1 MNVTFSNFIE
11 SKESLVKKLVQK
23 LSTDYDY
30 VSVLCSD
37 TENKS
42 YDVSEKSTNI
52 SNSMWEERGFVVR
65 VYNNNLYTEYSF
77 NTLKEED
84 LEQLIREIKDE
95 VENTPELLKKQVK
108 ISDYPLITEEK
119 IEDEFYGEIVSHPKD
134 ISSQEIINRLNRIKE
149 KGMILSKKLIDLR
162 VRFEWAHVSKMFI
175 SNKKSLKQSYV
186 WSQGYII
193 PIMKSEENI
202 KYTFK
207 AFSGLKGTELI
218 TEMLE
223 NISESVSHTEEI
235 LDTKRVNPGEY
246 DIICTPDIAG
256 LIAHEAFGHGVE
268 MDMFVKERAKAVEYI
283 DKPVASQIVNM
294 HDGATS
300 ANHVSSY
307 LFDDEGI
314 MGKDTKIIEDGILK
328 RGISDT
334 LSALRLGETPTGN
347 GKRQSYKR
355 KAYSRMTN
363 TFFSEGKDDLE
374 DMIKSIEHG
383 YLLLDEMSGMED
395 PKNWGIQCMVLSAR
409 EIKDGKL
416 TDNFFSP
423 IVLTGYVP
431 DVLKNISMISKNIEL
446 TGSGACGKGYKE
458 FVKVSAGG
466 PYIKTKA
473 RLG

>member
-1 MNVTFSNFIE
+1 MKVSFSKFLE
-11 SKESLVKKLVQK
+11 SKEPLVKKLVQL
-23 LSTDYDY
+23 LSEDYDY
-30 VSVLCSD
+30 VSVLSSD

-42 YDVSEKSTNI
+42 YDVSEKSTSI

-65 VYNNNLYTEYSF
+65 VYNKNLYTEYSF
-77 NTLKEED
+77 NNLKDEN
-84 LEQLIREIKDE
+84 LNQLVEEIKDE
-95 VENTPELLKKQVK
+95 VENTPDLLKKQVN
-108 ISDYPLITEEK
+108 ICDYPLITEEK
-119 IEDEFYGEIVSHPKD
+119 IEDEFYGDIVSHPKE
-134 ISSQEIINRLNRIKE
+134 ISSKEIINRLNRIKD
-149 KGMILSKKLIDLR
+149 KGMNLSKKLIDLR
-162 VRFEWAHVSKMFI
+162 VRYEWAHVSKMFI
-175 SNKKSLKQSYV
+175 SSKKSLKQSYV

-193 PIMKSEENI
+193 PIMKNEEKI

-207 AFSGLKGTELI
+207 AFSGLKGSELI

-223 NISESVSHTEEI
+223 NISDSVSHTEEI
-235 LDTKRVNPGEY
+235 LDTQRIKAGEY
-246 DIICTPDIAG
+246 DIICTPEIAG

-283 DKPVASQIVNM
+283 DKPVASEIVNM
-294 HDGATS
+294 HDGARS
-300 ANHVSSY
+300 ANHMSSY
-307 LFDDEGI
+307 LFDDEGVI
-314 MGKDTKIIEDGILK
+314 GKDTKIIEDGILK

-347 GKRQSYKR
+347 GKRQNYKR

-363 TFFSEGKDDLE
+363 TFFSEGNDEFE
-374 DMIKSIEHG
+374 DMIKSIDHG
-383 YLLLDEMSGMED
+383 FLLLDEMSGMED
-395 PKNWGIQCMVLSAR
+395 PKNWGIQCMILSAR

-431 DVLKNISMISKNIEL
+431 DVLKNISMISKNVEL

>member
-1 MNVTFSNFIE
+1 MKVLFSKFLE
-11 SKESLVKKLVQK
+11 SKESLVKKMIQE
-23 LSTDYDY
+23 LSKEYDY
-30 VSVLCSD
+30 VSILCTD

-42 YDVSEKSTNI
+42 YDVSEKSTTI
-52 SNSMWEERGFVVR
+52 SNSMWEERGFVLR
-65 VYNNNLYTEYSF
+65 VYSDSHYVEYSF
-77 NTLKEED
+77 NELNENNFDKLMED
-84 LEQLIREIKDE
+84 IKDE
-95 VENTPELLKKQVK
+95 VENTPELLKNHIDIAKYPLINEEK
-108 ISDYPLITEEK
+108 ISDIFL
-119 IEDEFYGEIVSHPKD
+119 GEIESHPNEISSKD
-134 ISSQEIINRLNRIKE
+134 IVDRLKRIKE
-149 KGMILSKKLIDLR
+149 KGMTLSKKLIDLR
-162 VRFEWAHVSKMFI
+162 VRYEWAHISKMFI
-175 SNKKSLKQSYV
+175 SNNKNLKQSYL

-193 PIMKSEENI
+193 PVMKNDDNI

-223 NISESVSHTEEI
+223 NIGDAISHTDEI
-235 LDTKRVNPGEY
+235 LNTKRIKPGEY
-246 DIICTPDIAG
+246 DIVCTPEIAG

-283 DKPVASQIVNM
+283 DKPVASEIVNM
-294 HDGATS
+294 HDGAKS

-314 MGKDTKIIEDGILK
+314 IGQDTKIIENGILK

-334 LSALRLGETPTGN
+334 LSALRLGEKPTGN
-347 GKRQSYKR
+347 GKRQNYKR

-363 TFFSEGKDDLE
+363 TFFSEGEDNFE
-374 DMIKSIEHG
+374 DMIKSIEYG

-409 EIKDGKL
+409 EIKNGKL
-416 TDNFFSP
+416 TDNLYSP
-423 IVLTGYVP
+423 IVFTGYVP
-431 DVLKNISMISKNIEL
+431 DVLKNISMISQNIEL
-446 TGSGACGKGYKE
+446 SGSGACGKGYKE